1 MEYNFANYFAFAFL
15 SHVIAAK
22 TLHHIG
28 TYWRQSK
35 NLLATSSPGSSRLS
49 AAFLKAEEPCV
60 VVCFPEP
67 PVFAL
72 RVISYV
78 DYRHLQLT
86 QVILQPST
94 ASYARLMAI
103 FVIEVS
109 VT

>member
-1 MEYNFANYFAFAFL
+1 M
-15 SHVIAAK
+15 
-22 TLHHIG
+22 
-28 TYWRQSK
+28 
-35 NLLATSSPGSSRLS
+35 
-49 AAFLKAEEPCV
+49 
-60 VVCFPEP
+60 CFPEP

-72 RVISYV
+72 RVIGYV